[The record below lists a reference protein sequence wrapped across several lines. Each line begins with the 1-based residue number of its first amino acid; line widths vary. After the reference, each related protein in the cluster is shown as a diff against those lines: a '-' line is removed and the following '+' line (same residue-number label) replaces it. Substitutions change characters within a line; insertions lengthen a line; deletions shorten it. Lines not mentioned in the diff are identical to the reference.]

1 MHDRWQL
8 PHHQYT
14 AISVSSTGPTRL
26 RKNIFGSYIIIAC
39 SSKSQ
44 TAHTAWRNAWIKGDR
59 EKIKTKPTT
68 HCAVRNSWN
77 VRKTRC
83 WWWRRSISGMVIWL
97 VHPPRTLNY
106 YHFASVANQKR
117 WNLCHK
123 KKDVRDQ
130 MSYAEFLI
138 KMLMVKWWSWIENHR
153 RSDENVANADNWQ
166 SFSMRCNKNTGFGEN
181 NHSFSTRLALESSTR
196 WIDKILWTRGI
207 FDVVSC
213 LGVYCHCTMYVY
225 VSVCVCICNN
235 TERFAT
241 CAIGHLSMSSCQ

>member
-1 MHDRWQL
+1 MIKKIDFGYGNL
-8 PHHQYT
+8 VGSPST
-14 AISVSSTGPTRL
+14 DVKLLSFCVSCESEAMESMP
-26 RKNIFGSYIIIAC
+26 
-39 SSKSQ
+39 Q
-44 TAHTAWRNAWIKGDR
+44 
-59 EKIKTKPTT
+59 
-68 HCAVRNSWN
+68 
-77 VRKTRC
+77 
-83 WWWRRSISGMVIWL
+83 
-97 VHPPRTLNY
+97 
-106 YHFASVANQKR
+106 
-117 WNLCHK
+117 